1 MRVLLVGPYPP
12 PYGGLAVQL
21 CEWQRF
27 LAQQVGYECV
37 IMNIGEYRRASIP
50 GCMSVSGYWDFVRK
64 LHDFARRGYLVHLLT
79 NGHNVKSWLCSL
91 ACALAGVCNHRRTVL
106 VFGSGNAPDY
116 VKNSGLLLGVLIRSV
131 IRLGGRLVCRNEHM
145 RQTLI
150 TYGAAP
156 EKVAIVPGFLG
167 LEVTEQESIP
177 ARLQKILNTQA
188 PVLGATASLDPE
200 YGIPLML
207 EAVKELR
214 KIYPS
219 IWLVIIGPGEE
230 AKGRLSGCEAPDHA
244 YFTGPLSHAVVLA
257 VMKRLTLFL
266 RPTYFDGDSLS
277 VREALALGV
286 PVVASATD
294 FRPDGVITFRKGD
307 LQDFLEKLRHAIEHA
322 AELTAQVRQLD
333 QCDNTTPLL
342 NIYEDLT
349 SGTSRVGKARA
360 NGVSTR

>member
-27 LAQQVGYECV
+27 LAQQAGYECV
-37 IMNIGEYRRASIP
+37 IMNIGEYRGARIP

-64 LHDFARRGYLVHLLT
+64 LYDFARRGYLVHLLT
-79 NGHNVKSWLCSL
+79 NGHNLKSWLCSL
-91 ACALAGVCNHRRTVL
+91 ACALAGVRNHRRTVL

-116 VKNSGLLLGVLIRSV
+116 VKNAGLLQGVLIRSV
-131 IRLGGRLVCRNEHM
+131 IRLGGRLVCRNEQM

-150 TYGAAP
+150 TYGADP
-156 EKVAIVPGFLG
+156 EKVAIITGFLG
-167 LEVTEQESIP
+167 LEVTGPEALPS
-177 ARLQKILNTQA
+177 RLQEIFATHS
-188 PVLGATASLDPE
+188 PVFGATANLDPE

-207 EAVKELR
+207 QAVKELR
-214 KIYPS
+214 KMFPRIG
-219 IWLVIIGPGEE
+219 LVIIGPGEE
-230 AKGRLSGCEAPDHA
+230 AKGRISGCEVPDHT

-257 VMKRLTLFL
+257 VMKRFTLFL

-286 PVVASATD
+286 PVVASDTD

-307 LQDFLEKLRHAIEHA
+307 LQDFLEKLRHAIEHTP
-322 AELTAQVRQLD
+322 ELTAPVRQLD
-333 QCDNTTPLL
+333 QCDSATRLL

-349 SGTSRVGKARA
+349 SGTTLVGKARA